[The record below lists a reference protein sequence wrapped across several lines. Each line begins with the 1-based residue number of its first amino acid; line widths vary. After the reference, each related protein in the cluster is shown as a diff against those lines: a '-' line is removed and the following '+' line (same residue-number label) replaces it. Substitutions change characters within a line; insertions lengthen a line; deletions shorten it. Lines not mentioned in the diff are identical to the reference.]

1 LSFIFASQARK
12 EEQKANV
19 YHSAETSC
27 VSDSTVEKGGAGLG
41 DWKPVLQLP
50 EKSHNWITEGLVLR
64 HQSLSII
71 MS

>member
-1 LSFIFASQARK
+1 M
-12 EEQKANV
+12 